1 MITFHSLED
10 RIVKQY
16 IKRGEWG
23 EGETDEFGR
32 AKTKPVFRQVTP
44 KPIEPGEQEIKN
56 NSRARSA
63 RLRIA
68 ERLKWQE

>member
-1 MITFHSLED
+1 MAN
-10 RIVKQY
+10 
-16 IKRGEWG
+16 GG

-32 AKTKPVFRQVTP
+32 AKTKPVFRAITS
-44 KPIEPGEQEIKN
+44 KPIEATEEEIKN

-68 ERLKWQE
+68 ERLEWQE